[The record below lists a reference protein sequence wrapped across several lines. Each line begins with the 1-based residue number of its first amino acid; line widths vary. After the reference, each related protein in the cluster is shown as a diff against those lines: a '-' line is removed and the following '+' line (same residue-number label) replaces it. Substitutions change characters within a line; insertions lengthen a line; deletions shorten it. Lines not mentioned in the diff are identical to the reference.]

1 MTSSLKGFT
10 RPLLS
15 SKDLRT
21 DELMFYQLLA
31 IRELSE
37 TIGLKRG
44 VQYACDS
51 VADIVPNIVAVDPA
65 VYRAVY
71 VWSRISKWKFR

>member
-10 RPLLS
+10 QPLLS

-21 DELMFYQLLA
+21 DELMFYHLLA

-51 VADIVPNIVAVDPA
+51 VADIVPNIESAKSVGC
-65 VYRAVY
+65 RAVY
-71 VWSRISKWKFR
+71 VRSRISKWNLR